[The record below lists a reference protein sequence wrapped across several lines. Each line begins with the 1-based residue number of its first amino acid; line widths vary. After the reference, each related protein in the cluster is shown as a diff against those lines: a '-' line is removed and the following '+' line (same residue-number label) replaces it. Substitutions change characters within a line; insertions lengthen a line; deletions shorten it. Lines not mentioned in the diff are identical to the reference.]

1 MSTTNGTT
9 FLTGVIEGFYGTP
22 WNPAERADLLDH
34 APGWGFNTYLYG
46 PKDDLHHRALWRE
59 PYARTHAETLG
70 HFIRSCAEGGIRF
83 IYALGPGLDIRYA
96 HRADVEAILR
106 RFGQLMDLGCRDFCL
121 LFDDIP
127 DVMHPEDRERWG
139 GFASAHAGVA
149 NEVFR
154 WVHSRNP
161 GGRFLFC
168 PTPYCGRMAGRQL
181 GGPDYLATVGRELDP
196 QIDIFWTGPEIV
208 SAEITVAHIK
218 EMAQLLRRK
227 PLLWDNLH
235 ANDYDGHRFFCGP
248 YSGRPQELL
257 GELAGI
263 LTNPNTEYPLNR
275 VALET
280 LGAYVRCT
288 GQWDPRAA
296 YLESLR
302 SWLPDFASVG
312 KPIELPDLVLL
323 MDCFYLPYELGPEA
337 KELFRLSVDL
347 MPRNPDGWGESG
359 EHLRKGVTRLREL
372 CVRLTELRDRSLFN
386 AMGRRIWELREE
398 LDLLERFWA
407 WHSDPA
413 RNGQP
418 FASDFHQPRTY
429 RGSLAANLQRLW
441 VQQHDGALVPRC
453 PADPEFATAQLFTR

>member
-1 MSTTNGTT
+1 MSTTTGTT

-22 WNPAERADLLDH
+22 WTEVERLDLLGR
-34 APGWGFNTYLYG
+34 APVWGFNTYFYG
-46 PKDDLHHRALWRE
+46 PKDDLHHRALWRQ
-59 PYARTHAETLG
+59 PYGEADAATLG
-70 HFIRSCAEGGIRF
+70 RFIRSCSEKGIRF
-83 IYALGPGLDIRYA
+83 IYALGPGLDIRYS
-96 HRADVEAILR
+96 HRGDIEAILR
-106 RFGQLMDLGCRDFCL
+106 RFQQLMDLGCRDFCL

-127 DVMHPEDRERWG
+127 DALHPEDRVRWG
-139 GFASAHAGVA
+139 SFASAHAGVA
-149 NEVFR
+149 NEVFH
-154 WVHSRNP
+154 WVQSRAP

-168 PTPYCGRMAGRQL
+168 PTPYCGRMASRQL
-181 GGPDYLATVGRELDP
+181 GGPDYLTTLGRELSP

-208 SAEITVAHIK
+208 SAEITVAHIR
-218 EMAQLLRRK
+218 ELAQVLRRK

-248 YSGRPQELL
+248 YAGRSPELR

-280 LGAYVRCT
+280 LGAFVRCT
-288 GQWDPRAA
+288 GPWNPRAA
-296 YLESLR
+296 YLESLEA
-302 SWLPDFASVG
+302 WLPGFASVG

-323 MDCFYLPYELGPEA
+323 MDCFYLPHELGPEA
-337 KELFRLSVDL
+337 RDLFQLATHL
-347 MPRNPDGWGESG
+347 MPTDPSGWGESG
-359 EHLRKGVTRLREL
+359 ERLRRGIARLREL

-398 LDLLERFWA
+398 LDLLERYWV
-407 WHSDPA
+407 WRSDPA
-413 RNGQP
+413 RKDQP

-441 VQQHDGALVPRC
+441 VQQADGTLSPRSA
-453 PADPEFATAQLFTR
+453 ADAEFATARLFAP